1 VQRYLLITS
10 VAVTLFSAAACTETA
25 SRQTPSPDGSPT
37 VLPSSQAS
45 PSALVRLARAEKQY
59 AAVLAKYQQL
69 YDDPS
74 TLSDA
79 FRLLAELERRF
90 VAWKRAIQS
99 ASEQHLL
106 DIPRITLRE
115 WGTTFEA
122 WLDNQ
127 VSQQRAVESCAGDE
141 KITELTL
148 IRCLDTLGPLVHRTE
163 ELSGNL
169 NRLLSSDALSSALPD
184 VRF

>member
-1 VQRYLLITS
+1 MQRYLLITS
-10 VAVTLFSAAACTETA
+10 VAVTLFSAAACAETA

-45 PSALVRLARAEKQY
+45 PSALVRLTRAEKQY
-59 AAVLAKYQQL
+59 EALLAKYQQL

-90 VAWKRAIQS
+90 VAWKRAVES

-106 DIPRITLRE
+106 DIPGMTLRE

-127 VSQQRAVESCAGDE
+127 VSQQRTVESCAGDE
-141 KITELTL
+141 KIMELTL
-148 IRCLDTLGPLVHRTE
+148 IRCLDTLGPLVHRAE
-163 ELSGNL
+163 ELSGSL